1 MSTGKYEQGAFIM
14 TTKEQERTALN
25 KIRNILGTLDAD
37 SWVNTAFK
45 GVCDIAQEN
54 IDNDFACSPVERVE
68 ELENEV
74 EQYREY
80 QKMYKTAKNDAEH
93 YKGEYDALK
102 EAYEK
107 TRKDISEIAAQR
119 IKQKDAIEMMIQKLE
134 NGLDELNATILRY
147 CENPESPE
155 FVEAVSAR
163 KETKQLLDILTDAL
177 W

>member
-1 MSTGKYEQGAFIM
+1 M

-37 SWVNTAFK
+37 GWVNIAFK

-107 TRKDISEIAAQR
+107 TRKDISEIVTQR
-119 IKQKDAIEMMIQKLE
+119 IKQKDAIEMIIQKLE
-134 NGLDELNATILRY
+134 SGLDELNATILRH
-147 CENPESPE
+147 CENPKSSE
-155 FVEAVSAR
+155 FVGAVSAR
-163 KETKQLLDILTDAL
+163 RKQSNCLTF
-177 W
+177 

>member
-1 MSTGKYEQGAFIM
+1 M

-37 SWVNTAFK
+37 GWVNTAFK

-68 ELENEV
+68 ELEIELKGA
-74 EQYREY
+74 E
-80 QKMYKTAKNDAEH
+80 AKLRTWKGDAEH
-93 YKGEYDALK
+93 FKGEYDALK

-107 TRKDISEIAAQR
+107 TRKDISEIVAQR
-119 IKQKDAIEMMIQKLE
+119 IKQKDAIEMIIQKLE
-134 NGLDELNATILRY
+134 SGLEELNTTILEH
-147 CENPESPE
+147 CENPKNPE
-155 FVEAVSAR
+155 FVNAVSAR

-177 W
+177 L